1 MNGSG
6 TASDRD
12 AMPPAGKQN
21 AGKRKAA
28 GPARSDG
35 AGNAREEA
43 SAQRTRGLDPAAV
56 KEFLAMLRRPD
67 RLGPD
72 YFTDAEM
79 LQWSEWLDAVPA
91 SAAVAPGAS
100 SLIPVGMPQKCLPR
114 PAGGSSGGPS
124 TSITQQ
130 EIITY
135 TNAGGRRFGAAE
147 RRRQYSRSQ
156 GLHLSDVPVG
166 STVAVHCDPEA
177 LTQPGYR
184 TPFWIGDVINTTGES
199 DSGKL
204 EKLTLH
210 FRMPQAAGG
219 LFCDDVTKPWN
230 LACQAQHTYSLACER
245 GVKCKAAARKAG
257 SHTSKMTYV
266 CEAAEILETKLELN
280 DKGKTLKAESK
291 TRLAQSA
298 PKKGAWDAL
307 LGLRP
312 KN

>member
-1 MNGSG
+1 
-6 TASDRD
+6 
-12 AMPPAGKQN
+12 MPPAGKQN

-166 STVAVHCDPEA
+166 STVAVHCDPQA
-177 LTQPGYR
+177 LTQP
-184 TPFWIGDVINTTGES
+184 
-199 DSGKL
+199 
-204 EKLTLH
+204 
-210 FRMPQAAGG
+210 
-219 LFCDDVTKPWN
+219 PWLQN
-230 LACQAQHTYSLACER
+230 A
-245 GVKCKAAARKAG
+245 V
-257 SHTSKMTYV
+257 
-266 CEAAEILETKLELN
+266 
-280 DKGKTLKAESK
+280 
-291 TRLAQSA
+291 
-298 PKKGAWDAL
+298 
-307 LGLRP
+307 LGRRRHRYYW
-312 KN
+312 